1 MPRILIVDDEDLVR
15 NLMVEILER
24 ADFEVDGAA
33 TAEDALALLEQ
44 DVYDLVVTDA
54 VMPRFSGFELV
65 RELRRRWPR
74 MPVIVA
80 TGATTESTITEARAA
95 GANDVLTKPFS
106 HAELIGAIRSAL
118 EGLR

>member
-1 MPRILIVDDEDLVR
+1 MARVLVVDDEDLVR
-15 NLMVEILER
+15 NLMLEILER
-24 ADFEVDGAA
+24 ADFEVAGAA
-33 TAEDALALLEQ
+33 TAEEALGLLER
-44 DVYDLVVTDA
+44 DGYDIVVTDA

-65 RELRRRWPR
+65 RELRRRWPE

-80 TGATTESTITEARAA
+80 TGATTDSTITEARAA

-118 EGLR
+118 DAAR